1 MRDLSGIIDEILQ
14 KCSGLTK
21 ENILSLIQEKKKKI
35 GSGYLTDTGAAY
47 LVAADLGVKLD
58 FNLPSTIEIK
68 DLYVGANSVNLNC
81 RICSVSKLKKYVKRD
96 SKEGSFLLLIV
107 FDKTGLVKCYAWDSK
122 AEEIMAMNLKP
133 NEIIQIKKAY
143 VKLDF
148 DNTPSLH
155 IGQKGSVERI
165 NIPELTSTLPTLEDF
180 SLSID
185 NFEPKSTLFCIKGI
199 IDSKPTISTYTRK
212 DGTNVII
219 HSFLLRGFKSSTQRK
234 RVVLWLAEDISK
246 DIPPIGHMVIIGP
259 LKSKSLATGEIEF
272 HGDEKTLLLPL
283 QQKSSI
289 VNFKSTHYLSLKVL
303 SVGPLMKTKKGSPL
317 VNALVY
323 TDDGQYYVLIGLEDV
338 TSFLLSIKPGET
350 IVGSFTLGNKN
361 KLICSKASNIGKKL
375 DVPPFNMTNLYE
387 KISKIKS
394 NIQEKNRIY
403 FLKAVAIS
411 QAISK
416 EIQLKNGERIKLSEI
431 LIGDETDEISLVAW
445 RDYAQLIENIL
456 PGERLIING
465 VALKTT
471 PSPCLEVQPYTSIY
485 RVQE

>member
-1 MRDLSGIIDEILQ
+1 M
-14 KCSGLTK
+14 
-21 ENILSLIQEKKKKI
+21 
-35 GSGYLTDTGAAY
+35 
-47 LVAADLGVKLD
+47 VAADLGVKLD

-81 RICSVSKLKKYVKRD
+81 RICSISKLKKYIKRD
-96 SKEGSFLLLIV
+96 SKEGSFLLLTV

-165 NIPELTSTLPTLEDF
+165 NKPELTSTLPTLEDF
-180 SLSID
+180 SYSID
-185 NFEPKSTLFCIKGI
+185 DFEPKSTLFCIKGI
-199 IDSKPTISTYTRK
+199 IDSTPTISTYTRK

-234 RVVLWLAEDISK
+234 RVVLWLTEDISK
-246 DIPPIGHMVIIGP
+246 DIPPIGQMVVIGP

-272 HGDEKTLLLPL
+272 HGDEKTFLLPL
-283 QQKSSI
+283 QQKSGI
-289 VNFKSTHYLSLKVL
+289 VSFKSTHNLSLKVL
-303 SVGPLMKTKKGSPL
+303 SVGPLIKTKKGSPL

-323 TDDGQYYVLIGLEDV
+323 TDDGQYYILIGLEDV
-338 TSFLLSIKPGET
+338 TSFLLSMKPGET
-350 IVGSFTLGNKN
+350 IVGSFTFGDKN

-375 DVPPFNMTNLYE
+375 DVPPFNMTNFYE

-416 EIQLKNGERIKLSEI
+416 EIQLKNGGRIKLSEI
-431 LIGDETDEISLVAW
+431 LIGDETDEISLIAW

>member
-1 MRDLSGIIDEILQ
+1 MRDLSSIIDEILQ
-14 KCSGLTK
+14 KCPGLTK

-68 DLYVGANSVNLNC
+68 DLYVGAKSVNLNC

-96 SKEGSFLLLIV
+96 SKEGSFLLLTV

-122 AEEIMAMNLKP
+122 AEEIMTMNLKP

-180 SLSID
+180 SHSID

-199 IDSKPTISTYTRK
+199 IDSTPIISTYTRK
-212 DGTNVII
+212 DGTNVIV

-246 DIPPIGHMVIIGP
+246 DIPPIGHTVIIGP

-272 HGDEKTLLLPL
+272 HGDEKTLLLTL

-289 VNFKSTHYLSLKVL
+289 INFKSTHYLSLKVL

-394 NIQEKNRIY
+394 NIQEKNRIC